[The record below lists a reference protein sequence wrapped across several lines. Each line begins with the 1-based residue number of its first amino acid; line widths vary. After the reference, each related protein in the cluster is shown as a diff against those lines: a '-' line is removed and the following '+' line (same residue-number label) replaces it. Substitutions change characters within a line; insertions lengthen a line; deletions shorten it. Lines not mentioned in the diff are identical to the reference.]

1 MVIVEKNDIS
11 EALHDSVK
19 EQNVYFHLENPK
31 ADSRGISNACV
42 NVDSE
47 ENLGAVDEKNDINE
61 ALNETVK
68 EQNVYLQVESVKAD
82 SEVISNLCEAVEFE
96 EKLEV
101 DEKKRYSY

>member
-1 MVIVEKNDIS
+1 M
-11 EALHDSVK
+11 
-19 EQNVYFHLENPK
+19 
-31 ADSRGISNACV
+31 